1 MRDPLALRG
10 GHVQPG
16 LRAPPQDVV
25 SFAAKVSGLTPPP
38 ETPFDPAKLSPMAAS
53 FYGENKRVSN
63 ALVKRELGYAFRY
76 PDYRQALRD
85 LAAAGE

>member
-1 MRDPLALRG
+1 VA
-10 GHVQPG
+10 
-16 LRAPPQDVV
+16 
-25 SFAAKVSGLTPPP
+25 GLTPPP

-63 ALVKRELGYAFRY
+63 ALVKREFGYVFHY
-76 PDYRQALRD
+76 PEYRQALRD

>member
-1 MRDPLALRG
+1 
-10 GHVQPG
+10 
-16 LRAPPQDVV
+16 
-25 SFAAKVSGLTPPP
+25 
-38 ETPFDPAKLSPMAAS
+38 MAAS

-63 ALVKRELGYAFRY
+63 ALVKRELGYTFRH